1 MSSSR
6 LFFISLFT
14 LLHLVTSLVIN
25 SLFKNLREQSL
36 SVCILAQLL
45 NILFEL
51 QFPQDL
57 SLSAFLLLLDLFVTT
72 SLHLKNSL
80 VVLSLLR
87 FLCVFAADVSSDF
100 SVTPDQVISNVSL
113 TSSGDSS
120 TVIMFVYVNTVLG
133 KVELCATNLFF
144 SLLLR
149 VKSELLSHF

>member
-1 MSSSR
+1 LSSSR

-14 LLHLVTSLVIN
+14 LLHLVTSLIIN

-36 SVCILAQLL
+36 SVGVLAQLL
-45 NILFEL
+45 NILFEF
-51 QFPQDL
+51 QFPQDF
-57 SLSAFLLLLDLFVTT
+57 SLSALLLLLDLFVTT

-80 VVLSLLR
+80 IVLGLLR
-87 FLCVFAADVSSDF
+87 FLCVLPTDVSSDF

-133 KVELCATNLFF
+133 KVEFCATNLFF
-144 SLLLR
+144 SFLLG
-149 VKSELLSHF
+149 VESELLSHF